1 MTGKTIDEVNIGEKA
16 FYQKTITEFDVYSF
30 VAISGDNN
38 SAHINEIHAK
48 NTIFKGR
55 IVHGLLTASLIS
67 GVLGTKLPGEG
78 TIYLSQDLEFLAPV
92 RFNDTIKAEVEVI
105 AIDYE
110 KSRIT
115 LSTKCTNQNNELV
128 LTGQAVVKPPVK
140 KEL

>member
-1 MTGKTIDEVNIGEKA
+1 MSGKTINEINIGDKA
-16 FYQKTITEFDVYSF
+16 SYQKTITEYDVYSF

-38 SAHINEIHAK
+38 SAHINEVYAQD
-48 NTIFKGR
+48 TIFKGR

-78 TIYLSQDLEFLAPV
+78 TIYLNQDLKFLKPV

-110 KSRIT
+110 KNRIT
-115 LSTKCTNQNNELV
+115 LNTTCTNQNDELV
-128 LTGQAVVKPPVK
+128 LEGKAIVKPPIK
-140 KEL
+140 